1 MDTNAILVDA
11 TVEPW
16 WTLFVSGDLDL
27 ATGPDLD
34 LRIDRALAL
43 HPSEGLI
50 LDLSEVSFLDCA
62 GLHPIMRAHDLLAD
76 RLCLRGLHGAAE
88 RLLMLTGVEACLRIL
103 ADGESPA
110 HR

>member
-50 LDLSEVSFLDCA
+50 LDLS
-62 GLHPIMRAHDLLAD
+62 R
-76 RLCLRGLHGAAE
+76 
-88 RLLMLTGVEACLRIL
+88 
-103 ADGESPA
+103 
-110 HR
+110 